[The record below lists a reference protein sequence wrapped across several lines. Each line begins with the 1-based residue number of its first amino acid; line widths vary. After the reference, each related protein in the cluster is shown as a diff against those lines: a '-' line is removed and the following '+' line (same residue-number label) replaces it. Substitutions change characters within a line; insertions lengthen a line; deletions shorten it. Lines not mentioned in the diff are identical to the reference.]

1 MNGMFNFLCKK
12 LLNSFFQ
19 IITIC
24 SGGAFMKKQE
34 RKQSCAAT
42 SMSPVVRWVMEFLT
56 WGYKISLNLS
66 IKWICFK
73 EIAIF
78 CELTYL
84 KFLKFEFQSFLCQSS
99 LLNIF
104 DRLLV
109 EVVQQIAFSGD
120 NCVPFAQIWDS
131 FCLFRHVFILR
142 QVRTCL
148 LNQIISNCTIIFW
161 VTGIDMIVSFK
172 YLRAHFNLLI
182 NVVNF
187 EHFENL
193 ENKVFWTFWESR
205 KLSIL
210 SILRF

>member
-1 MNGMFNFLCKK
+1 MLQGNCYILWIDI
-12 LLNSFFQ
+12 LEILEVWVSV
-19 IITIC
+19 I
-24 SGGAFMKKQE
+24 FM
-34 RKQSCAAT
+34 
-42 SMSPVVRWVMEFLT
+42 
-56 WGYKISLNLS
+56 S
-66 IKWICFK
+66 ILFIEYFWPF
-73 EIAIF
+73 
-78 CELTYL
+78 
-84 KFLKFEFQSFLCQSS
+84 
-99 LLNIF
+99 
-104 DRLLV
+104 LLV

-193 ENKVFWTFWESR
+193 ENQVFWTFWESR